1 MAAKERLDKLVT
13 GQRLIRSRSK
23 AQRMIMAGRVKVDG
37 QIVYRPGHMID
48 PLAQIELVSKER
60 YVSRGGDKL
69 EAALIEFRVDPTGRT
84 CLDVGSA
91 TGGFTDCLLQH
102 GAKAVHCVDVGQGLL
117 DWRLRNDPR
126 VIVHEGLNA
135 RFLDRKD
142 LGEEVDLVTVDVAFI
157 SLRVV
162 LPAVLSVVGFPG
174 EAVLL
179 VKPQFEAG
187 KDKVGR
193 GGVVRD
199 AGIHLE
205 VLEAIH
211 QAIADGLA
219 WSVVGA
225 THSPLLGP
233 AGNMEF
239 FFHVRPGSTGNQGGA
254 RPDLAAVVERAHAL
268 LVATGE
274 KTGESAD

>member
-1 MAAKERLDKLVT
+1 VTAKERLDKLVI
-13 GQRLIRSRSK
+13 GHGLIRSRSK

-37 QIVYRPGHMID
+37 QMVCRPGHMVD
-48 PLAQIELVSKER
+48 SQAQIELVSRER

-69 EAALIEFRVDPTGRT
+69 EAALVEFRVDPTGKS

-91 TGGFTDCLLQH
+91 TGGFADCLLQH
-102 GAKAVHCVDVGQGLL
+102 GARTVHCVDVGRGLL

-142 LGEEVDLVTVDVAFI
+142 IGEEVELVTVDVAFI
-157 SLRVV
+157 SLRLV
-162 LPAVLSVVGFPG
+162 LPAVLSVVSPSG
-174 EAVLL
+174 EAALL

-205 VLEAIH
+205 VLEATG
-211 QAIADGLA
+211 QAVTDVAG

-233 AGNMEF
+233 AGNIEF
-239 FFHVRPGSTGNQGGA
+239 FFHARPGGA
-254 RPDLAAVVERAHAL
+254 EGVRLDLAGIVERAHAL
-268 LVATGE
+268 LVTSVKE
-274 KTGESAD
+274 QSESVD